1 MEKLTL
7 DELIDQFKGM
17 TLTEL
22 QAFVQRFEET
32 FGVSAALVI
41 PSNAMRGRVDVHDM
55 DLEPEPE
62 EQYEFDVKLVDV
74 GPKKINVIKEVRQLR
89 SLGLKE
95 AKDLVDSA
103 PVFIMVGCSKVEA
116 ENIVRL
122 LVAVGATAEIK

>member
-7 DELIDQFKGM
+7 DELIDQFKKM

-32 FGVSAALVI
+32 FGVSAQLNI
-41 PSNAMRGRVDVHDM
+41 PAPVPTQEIRDKAPD
-55 DLEPEPE
+55 EIE

-122 LVAVGATAEIK
+122 LATVGATAEIK

>member
-7 DELIDQFKGM
+7 DELIDQFKNM

-41 PSNAMRGRVDVHDM
+41 PSDAMKGRVDVRDT

-62 EQYEFDVKLVDV
+62 EQYEFDVILQEV
-74 GPKKINVIKEVRQLR
+74 GPKKINVIKEVRQLK

-103 PVFIMVGCSKVEA
+103 PTTLGTGYSKEEA

-122 LVAVGATAEIK
+122 LATVGATAEIK